1 MGGDSVRGRR
11 YGLASSLILTAWL
24 VLAGVILGVGWAAL
38 DLLIALA
45 RLVNA

>member
-1 MGGDSVRGRR
+1 MGGDPVRGRR
-11 YGLASSLILTAWL
+11 YGLTSSLVLTVWL